1 MRKFFA
7 LLFVAALL
15 ALPAL
20 AGAPE
25 AAEAPAAA
33 AEAPAAAA
41 AATDALSDAELAA
54 LLGTPEAQPVAGGCH
69 GGGGGGPCICPQVY
83 APVCGC
89 DGRTYVNSCYA
100 ACKVQSWTSGGCNGE
115 TI

>member
-1 MRKFFA
+1 MRKIFA

-20 AGAPE
+20 ADTPDAAEAPE

-33 AEAPAAAA
+33 AES
-41 AATDALSDAELAA
+41 TDALSDAELAA
-54 LLGTPEAQPVAGGCH
+54 LLGTPEARPVAGGCH
-69 GGGGGGPCICPQVY
+69 GGGGGPCICPQVY

-89 DGRTYVNSCYA
+89 DGRTYVNSCFA
-100 ACKVQSWTSGGCNGE
+100 ACKVTSWTSGGCNGE